1 MKLMIAIIELIKKIV
16 AILIKNICKSKRII
30 YTKFGRSDF
39 IYFSLSID
47 IKFFVYKFS
56 LKQKIIILFF
66 VHLIIAHNK
75 YYTLFSFIL
84 FIILIEFFYG
94 II

>member
-56 LKQKIIILFF
+56 MKQKIIILFF
-66 VHLIIAHNK
+66 VHLIISHNK
-75 YYTLFSFIL
+75 YRLYFLLFYL
-84 FIILIEFFYG
+84 LY
-94 II
+94 

>member
-39 IYFSLSID
+39 IYFSHSID

-56 LKQKIIILFF
+56 MKQKIIILFF

-75 YYTLFSFIL
+75 Y
-84 FIILIEFFYG
+84 
-94 II
+94 